1 MNYEKDVED
10 IANLVRVR
18 FEEVTNEHVNL
29 LEELYILMS
38 KGDWQR
44 VADSLQH
51 ELSKQR
57 RFYQPICV
65 KEL

>member
-44 VADSLQH
+44 AADSLQY

-57 RFYQPICV
+57 RFYPPICV

>member
-18 FEEVTNEHVNL
+18 FEEVTKEHVNL

-38 KGDWQR
+38 KGDWQQA
-44 VADSLQH
+44 ADSLQH
-51 ELSKQR
+51 ELSKQG
-57 RFYQPICV
+57 RFYQPIYV

>member
-1 MNYEKDVED
+1 MSYEKDVED

-44 VADSLQH
+44 AADSLQH
-51 ELSKQR
+51 ELSKQN
-57 RFYQPICV
+57 RFYPPIYV

>member
-44 VADSLQH
+44 AADSLQH

-57 RFYQPICV
+57 RFYQPIYV

>member
-10 IANLVRVR
+10 IANLVSVR

-44 VADSLQH
+44 AADSLQH
-51 ELSKQR
+51 ELSKQS
-57 RFYQPICV
+57 RFYPPIYV

>member
-44 VADSLQH
+44 AADSLQH
-51 ELSKQR
+51 ELRNQS
-57 RFYQPICV
+57 RFYPPIYV